1 MDRRG
6 GRCGRRLA
14 IAIALLGAGA
24 VPLQGQGLA
33 LGIQGSVADHA
44 GFGLGPRAVLDLG
57 PLDLGFRIVG
67 SVELFFPDSETFERS
82 GVPVEAD
89 DVDYWEANVNV
100 VYTLG
105 LPVVPL
111 VPYFGG
117 GLNFANTKVEGSPDG
132 LLDID
137 ESDAGVNVL
146 AGLELR
152 ILGVGP
158 FFEGRYTFGGGD
170 QWVLT
175 GGITF

>member
-1 MDRRG
+1 MKRRG
-6 GRCGRRLA
+6 SSLA
-14 IAIALLGAGA
+14 SAALLAVALIGAA
-24 VPLQGQGLA
+24 TPLHGQGIA
-33 LGIQGSVADHA
+33 FGVQGSVADHA
-44 GFGLGPRAVLDLG
+44 GFGIGPRVMLDLG
-57 PLDLGFRIVG
+57 PLDLGFRLVG
-67 SVELFFPDSETFERS
+67 SAELFFPDAETFERS
-82 GVPVEAD
+82 GTAVEAD
-89 DVDYWEANVNV
+89 DVDYWEANLNV

-111 VPYFGG
+111 TPYLGG
-117 GLNFANTKVEGSPDG
+117 GLNFAGIKVEGSPDG

-137 ESDAGVNVL
+137 ETDAGVNVL

-152 ILGVGP
+152 LFGVAP